1 MDNSA
6 ASAASLHH
14 RGAQGED
21 KERRSNRMMAQS
33 HRMNNGLSLLMVQGN
48 STVAISTRKCIITPG
63 HGEGRKEREREKM
76 CPVSIECMM
85 DLMRGVT
92 FGTSRVTKSDSF
104 PSVD

>member
-14 RGAQGED
+14 REAQGED

-63 HGEGRKEREREKM
+63 HGEGRKERERGKK
-76 CPVSIECMM
+76 CVQY
-85 DLMRGVT
+85 LLNA
-92 FGTSRVTKSDSF
+92 
-104 PSVD
+104 

>member
-1 MDNSA
+1 
-6 ASAASLHH
+6 
-14 RGAQGED
+14 
-21 KERRSNRMMAQS
+21 
-33 HRMNNGLSLLMVQGN
+33 
-48 STVAISTRKCIITPG
+48 
-63 HGEGRKEREREKM
+63 M